1 MGKMCVMRDR
11 VEAKAKEAYD
21 NIKGLMESCSTWR
34 NDLCDVYNNDTDWYN
49 SASEWLLKEVSV
61 TIDWLDHLM
70 DWADHYVTTLG
81 KMYELICDEYDSY
94 TEAELNSTIKIY
106 EYLAKSERRADI
118 ALEWYDI
125 ASTLYENFQKVLSG
139 KYTAETVDRI
149 VRSDNQ
155 LFNQLA
161 EVADAYDDNSD
172 NYWIKK

>member
-1 MGKMCVMRDR
+1 MIHIQKP
-11 VEAKAKEAYD
+11 
-21 NIKGLMESCSTWR
+21 N
-34 NDLCDVYNNDTDWYN
+34 
-49 SASEWLLKEVSV
+49 
-61 TIDWLDHLM
+61 
-70 DWADHYVTTLG
+70 
-81 KMYELICDEYDSY
+81 LI
-94 TEAELNSTIKIY
+94 ALIKIY

-139 KYTAETVDRI
+139 EYTAETVDRI

-172 NYWIKK
+172 NYWVKK